1 MLDLM
6 QLQNRQINK
15 QAKEKKGENYQ
26 YLKLAVNR
34 IL

>member
-6 QLQNRQINK
+6 ELQNRQISK
-15 QAKEKKGENYQ
+15 QEKEKKSENYQ